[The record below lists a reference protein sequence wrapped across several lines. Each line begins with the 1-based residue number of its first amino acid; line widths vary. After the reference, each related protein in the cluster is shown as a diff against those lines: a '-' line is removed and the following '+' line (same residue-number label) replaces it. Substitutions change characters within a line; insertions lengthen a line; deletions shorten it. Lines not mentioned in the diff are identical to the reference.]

1 MIPDLTPDTFGVMKR
16 INALQ
21 LRQSLAKV
29 MATLER
35 NGEPILVERGRKP
48 VGVLISL
55 RDYEERFVEKTA
67 AEARRRLLA
76 EMDAL
81 VRPSLDKTSS
91 VEILRGL
98 RGGA

>member
-1 MIPDLTPDTFGVMKR
+1 MLPDLTPDTLGVMKR

-21 LRQSLAKV
+21 LRQSLAKI
-29 MATLER
+29 MTALER
-35 NGEPILVERGRKP
+35 SGEPILVERGRRP

-81 VRPSLDKTSS
+81 ARPSVDKTSG
-91 VEILRGL
+91 VAILRGI
-98 RGGA
+98 RDGA

>member
-1 MIPDLTPDTFGVMKR
+1 MKR

-21 LRQSLAKV
+21 LRQSLSRV
-29 MATLER
+29 MAALEK
-35 NGEPILVERGRKP
+35 GGGPILVERGRRP

-55 RDYEERFVEKTA
+55 RDFEERFVEKSA
-67 AEARRRLLA
+67 SEARRKLLE

-81 VRPSLDKTSS
+81 ARRSADEASG